1 MPGFCHVLLIAIV
14 IECISP
20 SEQDYFEFPAA
31 GSEVSEEARS
41 LIGGL
46 ICDRSERLGSRG
58 SGDFRKHP
66 FFHGLDWS
74 SLHLLPP
81 PYHPDV
87 SNATDTSNF
96 DVLDDCLSDTVPN
109 QTLQGDQET
118 LHDLTHT
125 FLLSSAGEPE

>member
-1 MPGFCHVLLIAIV
+1 MHRYEIV
-14 IECISP
+14 ECVSP
-20 SEQDYFEFPAA
+20 SDQDYFEFPAA

-66 FFHGLDWS
+66 FFCGLDWS

-96 DVLDDCLSDTVPN
+96 DVLDDCLSDTVPH
-109 QTLQGDQET
+109 QTLHERHEAQP
-118 LHDLTHT
+118 DLTRL
-125 FLLSSAGEPE
+125 FLLWSAGEPE